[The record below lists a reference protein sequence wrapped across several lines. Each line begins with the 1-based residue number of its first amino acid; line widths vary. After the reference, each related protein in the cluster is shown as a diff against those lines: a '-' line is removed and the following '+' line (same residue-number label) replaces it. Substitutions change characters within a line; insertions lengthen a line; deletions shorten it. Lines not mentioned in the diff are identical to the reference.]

1 MCFILIPLIGKMKIS
16 KQNKENIQ
24 KVIDG
29 ILVDCGFSP
38 MYPLRDLEEYF
49 EKLGIEYMDDSSYE
63 HLYTITYIQKDTD
76 VLFILNGD
84 EKQNIQTFYK
94 DV

>member
-1 MCFILIPLIGKMKIS
+1 MKIS
-16 KQNKENIQ
+16 KEDTENIQ

-38 MYPLRDLEEYF
+38 IYPLRDLEEYF
-49 EKLGIEYMDDSSYE
+49 EKLGIEYMDDSSYK
-63 HLYTITYIQKDTD
+63 HLYTISYVQKDTG

-84 EKQNIQTFYK
+84 EKQNLQTFYK